1 MATRTK
7 PQNQPLMVPTLSPL
21 CPIQFWGESSV
32 GSKAAR
38 GLLRGD
44 ARTMLVKLCA
54 SRARRTRG
62 SARRTPIGFYNHPGS
77 TSSLNLL
84 ISGCSSSHR
93 TSLSAYS
100 LLRFLTHSALS
111 GRCGFGSTPHCS
123 GVPVPRFAASGL
135 GGSDGSTC
143 AGATDG
149 LLAAKVSIAA
159 TRIPTA
165 AATTLS
171 SSAFTAMWMPCI
183 APTPASPTAKVTAP
197 SGPTPAFQ

>member
-1 MATRTK
+1 
-7 PQNQPLMVPTLSPL
+7 VP
-21 CPIQFWGESSV
+21 IGRNRAASV
-32 GSKAAR
+32 GGSLQLRQLGDVQAKRHAR
-38 GLLRGD
+38 DGR
-44 ARTMLVKLCA
+44 A
-54 SRARRTRG
+54 SQRDE
-62 SARRTPIGFYNHPGS
+62 PPLGFIIIPGS

-84 ISGCSSSHR
+84 ISGCSFSHR

-111 GRCGFGSTPHCS
+111 GCCGFGSTPHCS

-143 AGATDG
+143 VGATDG

-197 SGPTPAFQ
+197 SGPTLAFQ

>member
-1 MATRTK
+1 M
-7 PQNQPLMVPTLSPL
+7 
-21 CPIQFWGESSV
+21 
-32 GSKAAR
+32 
-38 GLLRGD
+38 
-44 ARTMLVKLCA
+44 A
-54 SRARRTRG
+54 SRAPDTRNN
-62 SARRTPIGFYNHPGS
+62 SRHARDGCADQRDESPLGFIITPGS

-84 ISGCSSSHR
+84 ISGCSFSHR

-111 GRCGFGSTPHCS
+111 GRCGFGSPPHCS
-123 GVPVPRFAASGL
+123 GVSVPRFAASGL
-135 GGSDGSTC
+135 GASDGSTC

-171 SSAFTAMWMPCI
+171 SSAFTAMWMPYI
-183 APTPASPTAKVTAP
+183 APTPLAP
-197 SGPTPAFQ
+197 QRRLLRQAARR

>member
-1 MATRTK
+1 MFTAMRHARYGRAD
-7 PQNQPLMVPTLSPL
+7 QRDESPL
-21 CPIQFWGESSV
+21 
-32 GSKAAR
+32 
-38 GLLRGD
+38 
-44 ARTMLVKLCA
+44 
-54 SRARRTRG
+54 
-62 SARRTPIGFYNHPGS
+62 GFIIIPGS
-77 TSSLNLL
+77 TSSLNL
-84 ISGCSSSHR
+84 ISGCSFSHR

-123 GVPVPRFAASGL
+123 GVPVSRFAASGL

-159 TRIPTA
+159 MRIPTA

-171 SSAFTAMWMPCI
+171 SSVFTAMWMSSI
-183 APTPASPTAKVTAP
+183 APTPAGPKPKVTAP
-197 SGPTPAFQ
+197 SVPMLAFQ